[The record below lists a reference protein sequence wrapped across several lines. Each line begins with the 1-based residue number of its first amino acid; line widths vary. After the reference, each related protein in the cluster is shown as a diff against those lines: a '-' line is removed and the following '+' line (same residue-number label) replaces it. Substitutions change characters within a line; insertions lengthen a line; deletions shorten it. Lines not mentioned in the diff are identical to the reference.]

1 MCLCSVQKL
10 SEFLQSDEI
19 GDDSWKNG
27 DTSISFEAGRKHMG
41 MVSVDEADLS
51 KKKICLRPNFK
62 PDLNNKAA
70 KTHFFSPVIRNFHYN
85 LSFQIYTN
93 LDHA

>member
-1 MCLCSVQKL
+1 
-10 SEFLQSDEI
+10 
-19 GDDSWKNG
+19 
-27 DTSISFEAGRKHMG
+27 MG

-85 LSFQIYTN
+85 LSFQIFI
-93 LDHA
+93 